1 MVLSSFGCKVPWALR
16 GGCGSSEQTSHGSE
30 TSIALCACR
39 FFNCAALLLLSKPKP
54 LCWVSVLKRRAAYAE
69 ETKHNLLRF
78 PGAGSKFVLP
88 PVAER
93 PHRGLSAILPRKRRF
108 LRPGERRQD
117 EKVWAHHGRIR
128 HKDLPDAGS
137 VRQTVFTGYRSRR
150 WCEIRATT

>member
-30 TSIALCACR
+30 TSIAFGVCR

-78 PGAGSKFVLP
+78 PGAGSKYVCRPLPKNRTVVFRQSSFGSVASFVRARD
-88 PVAER
+88 VWTKEFER
-93 PHRGLSAILPRKRRF
+93 VTGESFKRFARC
-108 LRPGERRQD
+108 RRRQ
-117 EKVWAHHGRIR
+117 AN
-128 HKDLPDAGS
+128 L
-137 VRQTVFTGYRSRR
+137 FTECRSRR